1 MEEPVL
7 SWSLLLAPRHYQ
19 GLQLSHNQ
27 QGAGPGLEPELEE
40 IDLCLPTSFVS
51 FQLATDHT
59 TKAEAKQDDGRA
71 LPTPACSDSHPR
83 GPSLHLRHVLQHLTP
98 WPGSEPVGPA
108 PSVLQKL
115 PEKQA
120 PSGSRWSNSCSKAL
134 HLTDPTAPS
143 DSLYACCPSF
153 YLGLRT
159 AATSPHRP
167 WHIVGAQ

>member
-27 QGAGPGLEPELEE
+27 QGVGPGLEPELEE

-71 LPTPACSDSHPR
+71 LPT
-83 GPSLHLRHVLQHLTP
+83 LRAQTVTP
-98 WPGSEPVGPA
+98 GARPCTSAMSYNTLPHGPA
-108 PSVLQKL
+108 PSPWDLLLLSCRNCLRSRPLLAPDGATPVQK
-115 PEKQA
+115 
-120 PSGSRWSNSCSKAL
+120 PSTS
-134 HLTDPTAPS
+134 LTRQR
-143 DSLYACCPSF
+143 
-153 YLGLRT
+153 LRT
-159 AATSPHRP
+159 AFTPAALHST
-167 WHIVGAQ
+167 

>member
-71 LPTPACSDSHPR
+71 LPT
-83 GPSLHLRHVLQHLTP
+83 LRAQTVTP
-98 WPGSEPVGPA
+98 GARPCTSAMSYNTLPHGPA
-108 PSVLQKL
+108 PSPWDLLLLSCRNCLRSRPLLAPDGATPVQK
-115 PEKQA
+115 
-120 PSGSRWSNSCSKAL
+120 PSN
-134 HLTDPTAPS
+134 LTDPTAPS